1 MGKGRG
7 EFVDSSA
14 KFWASQAIRKAAVM
28 GFISGFP
35 DRTFRPQQN
44 LTRVQGLVSL
54 VKGLGLTGGES
65 SELGFYRDRTQ
76 IPSYATQA
84 VATATQRRMV
94 VNYPQ
99 PNQLNPMR
107 PINRAEVAALIYQA
121 LVATGS
127 ADAIGRRPR
136 GARSHL
142 LILLTL
148 TLTLPPLAIYL
159 DTGQKILF
167 AASVV

>member
-1 MGKGRG
+1 
-7 EFVDSSA
+7 
-14 KFWASQAIRKAAVM
+14 
-28 GFISGFP
+28 
-35 DRTFRPQQN
+35 
-44 LTRVQGLVSL
+44 
-54 VKGLGLTGGES
+54 
-65 SELGFYRDRTQ
+65 
-76 IPSYATQA
+76 
-84 VATATQRRMV
+84 
-94 VNYPQ
+94 Q